1 MTFTPEA
8 ELVEAFRSVDR
19 RVIAWLAKER
29 EDAVKFLVGATDP
42 TVIARAQGKHQF
54 IEKIEAYIAKS
65 K

>member
-1 MTFTPEA
+1 MTSEA
-8 ELVEAFRSVDR
+8 ELVQAFRSLDR
-19 RVIAWLAKER
+19 RVIEWLAKER
-29 EDAVKFLVGATDP
+29 DDAVKFLVAAADP